1 MKDSK
6 LSKDDIELINIRA
19 SIDYLNYLIVNT

>member
-6 LSKDDIELINIRA
+6 LSKDDIELISIRA
-19 SIDYLNYLIVNT
+19 SIDYLNYLIIST

>member
-1 MKDSK
+1 MKDSI

-19 SIDYLNYLIVNT
+19 SIDYLNYLIVIT